1 MAPLRAAVLVQL
13 RIACVL
19 ASKVPIWMLDRVSMD
34 HCWHYRLQGH
44 RAAWVLV
51 LPPTRTTR
59 VLQAGKSPEP
69 SPSWAQSRA
78 RCVKHPVK
86 WLLRAEHSLYGLR
99 LSTHPLRHSS
109 TRPSLS
115 SPRLPGVGQAQ
126 VNRRPGGTLALPGS
140 SRRGWRGGH
149 GVHQ

>member
-1 MAPLRAAVLVQL
+1 MAPLCAPVLVQL

-19 ASKVPIWMLDRVSMD
+19 VSKVPIWMLDRVSMD
-34 HCWHYRLQGH
+34 HCWHYRLQGR

-59 VLQAGKSPEP
+59 ALQAGKSPKP

-78 RCVKHPVK
+78 RCVKHPVR
-86 WLLRAEHSLYGLR
+86 WLLRAENSLYSLC
-99 LSTHPLRHSS
+99 LSTHPLLCSC

-115 SPRLPGVGQAQ
+115 SPRLPGVGQTQ
-126 VNRRPGGTLALPGS
+126 GEQETRRHVGPARELAS
-140 SRRGWRGGH
+140 
-149 GVHQ
+149 GVEVWAWIRQ